1 MYIFFKLCLA
11 NLYGVEVLPE
21 SISLQQLTSDTS
33 IGGVYQHIEFL
44 GRKTHESDQLMAKNY
59 FILDK

>member
-1 MYIFFKLCLA
+1 MPSKFYD
-11 NLYGVEVLPE
+11 VEVLPE

-33 IGGVYQHIEFL
+33 IGGVYQRIEFL

-59 FILDK
+59 YILDK